1 MSEKIASDSYKSIA
15 KQSKGVYKELGSKFL
30 SFAYPV
36 SSEEEI
42 KTIISEIKK
51 EYFDARHHCYA
62 YRLGSAGELW
72 RANDDGEPSFSA
84 GRPILGQLLSN
95 ELSDVLIVVVRYF
108 GGTKL
113 GVSGLIR
120 AYKSAASDAISNSEI
135 VKKTEAARV
144 EIRFSYP
151 NMEPVMK
158 LIKSRGACIKE
169 QKFGIECSIV
179 AEIRKGELEG
189 LLMSFSD
196 LTEVEIKQERSKF

>member
-1 MSEKIASDSYKSIA
+1 MSEKITSDSYKSIA

-42 KTIISEIKK
+42 KRIISEIKK
-51 EYFDARHHCYA
+51 EFFDARHHCYA

-72 RANDDGEPSFSA
+72 RANDDGEPSSSA

-95 ELSDVLIVVVRYF
+95 ELSDILIVVVRYF

-120 AYKSAASDAISNSEI
+120 AYKSAASDVIVNSEI
-135 VKKTEAARV
+135 VEKIVTVPLEV
-144 EIRFSYP
+144 RFAYT
-151 NMEPVMK
+151 NIEHVMK
-158 LIKSRGACIKE
+158 LLKNKGADIKR
-169 QKFGIECSIV
+169 QDFGVDCSILLNV
-179 AEIRKGELEG
+179 RKGDLQG
-189 LLMSFSD
+189 LMKSLSD
-196 LTEVEIKQERSKF
+196 LPGVKTK